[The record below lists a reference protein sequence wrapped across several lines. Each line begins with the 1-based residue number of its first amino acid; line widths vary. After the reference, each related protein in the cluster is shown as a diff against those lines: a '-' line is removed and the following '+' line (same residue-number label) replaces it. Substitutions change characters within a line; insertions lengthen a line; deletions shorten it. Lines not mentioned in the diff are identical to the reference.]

1 MYTVKGENNQ
11 SALTLRENVMH
22 KFFYTI
28 LIATTGMLITTGS
41 SHAASALYFGISS
54 EPRTLETQ
62 ISAGTVHRTFTL
74 TMHRGL
80 VSYNAD
86 GKLSHELAERYE
98 LADDAKSLVFILRE
112 AKFHDGTPVTAADVK
127 ATFERIMAP
136 QSISALRNQ
145 FEIVD
150 SVEVINSKTVRLNLK
165 RPSVPFIHYLAL
177 PEAVI
182 LPATWL
188 VKNDGNPTATPIG
201 AGPFKFVS
209 WSRGRE
215 FIVEKFTDYYKP
227 GLPKLDRI
235 IFQFYSDENTR
246 VNAIRSA
253 DVDLIDYVPS
263 RELKSLAAEP
273 TLRLASTMGPFMN
286 VQFNTRFKPFSD
298 PRVRRAVGYAID
310 RQLVINTA
318 FDGVGQPLYG
328 LGVPEGY
335 PAYDPTMKN
344 YFKVDREKAKALLA
358 EAGYANGFEARMVSS
373 SQYSFHQNTA
383 IAVQAELAKI
393 GINIKLDLSDWTT
406 RTAKI
411 AKADYDLAIMGT
423 VGEITDPDW
432 LAYHYYGGEQLVRTV
447 NSAYFNDAEIN
458 ALIDEGRI
466 IVDPKARE
474 IVYKKLTDRALEL
487 SPFVFLL
494 FRDNSYAMRK
504 NVTGFT
510 NLPGFLTFLS
520 GYSLENTTLE

>member
-1 MYTVKGENNQ
+1 VLLYFSTACFFV
-11 SALTLRENVMH
+11 SA
-22 KFFYTI
+22 
-28 LIATTGMLITTGS
+28 
-41 SHAASALYFGISS
+41 SHAAGVLYFGISS

-80 VSYNAD
+80 VSYGLD
-86 GKLSHELAERYE
+86 GKLNHELAQRYE
-98 LADDAKSLVFILRE
+98 LADDATSLVFYLRD
-112 AKFHDGTPVTAADVK
+112 ARFHDGQPVTAADVK

-136 QSISALRNQ
+136 DSIGALRNQ

-150 SVEVINSKTVRLNLK
+150 SVHAIDAKTVKINLK

-182 LPATWL
+182 LPASWL
-188 VKNDGNPTATPIG
+188 AKNASNPNAMPVG

-215 FIVEKFTDYYKP
+215 FVVEKFSDYYKP

-235 IFQFYSDENTR
+235 TFQFYSDENTR
-246 VNAIRSA
+246 VNAIKSA

-263 RELKSLAAEP
+263 RELQTLAAESGV
-273 TLRLASTMGPFMN
+273 RLASTVGPFMN
-286 VQFNTRFKPFSD
+286 VQFNTRHKAFSD

-328 LGVPEGY
+328 LGVPQGY
-335 PAYDPTMKN
+335 PAYDPTQQD
-344 YFKVDREKAKALLA
+344 YFRVDLDKARALLA
-358 EAGYANGFEARMVSS
+358 EAGYPDGFEARMVSS

-383 IAVQAELAKI
+383 VAVQAELAKI
-393 GINIKLDLSDWTT
+393 GIKIKLDLSDWTT

-411 AKADYDLAIMGT
+411 VKADYDLAIMGT

-432 LAYHYYGGEQLVRTV
+432 LAYHYYGGEQLVRSV
-447 NSAYFNDAEIN
+447 NSAYFNDAQIN
-458 ALIDEGRI
+458 ALIDQGR
-466 IVDPKARE
+466 VVTDPQARQA
-474 IVYKKLTDRALEL
+474 IYKKLTDRALDL
-487 SPFVFLL
+487 SPFIFLL
-494 FRDNSYAMRK
+494 FRDNSYAMRDK
-504 NVTGFT
+504 VGGFT

-520 GYSLENTTLE
+520 GYSLENVELK

>member
-1 MYTVKGENNQ
+1 MRKTLNAVLLATAGTFAV
-11 SALTLRENVMH
+11 SA
-22 KFFYTI
+22 
-28 LIATTGMLITTGS
+28 A
-41 SHAASALYFGISS
+41 SHAAGALYFGISS

-80 VSYNAD
+80 VSYGLD
-86 GKLSHELAERYE
+86 GQLAHELAERYE
-98 LADDAKSLVFILRE
+98 LADDAKSLTFYLRD
-112 AKFHDGTPVTAADVK
+112 AKFHNGEPVTAADVK

-136 QSISALRNQ
+136 ESIGALRNQ

-150 SVEVINSKTVRLNLK
+150 AVHAVDAKTVKIDFK

-182 LPATWL
+182 LPASWL
-188 VKNDGNPTATPIG
+188 AKHGEDPNAMPVG

-215 FIVEKFTDYYKP
+215 FVVEKFADYYKA

-235 IFQFYSDENTR
+235 TFQFYADENTR
-246 VNAIRSA
+246 VNAIKSA

-263 RELKSLAAEP
+263 RELKALATEP
-273 TLRLASTMGPFMN
+273 GMRLASTVGPFMN
-286 VQFNTRFKPFSD
+286 VQFNTRHKAFSD

-335 PAYDPTMKN
+335 PAYDPTMQD
-344 YFKVDREKAKALLA
+344 YFRVDLDRARALLA
-358 EAGYANGFEARMVSS
+358 EAGYPDGFEARMVSS

-383 IAVQAELAKI
+383 VAVQAELAKI
-393 GINIKLDLSDWTT
+393 GIKVRLDLSDWTT

-411 AKADYDLAIMGT
+411 VKADYDLAIMGT

-432 LAYHYYGGEQLVRTV
+432 LAYHYYGGEQLVRSV
-447 NSAYFNDAEIN
+447 NAAYFNDAEIN

-466 IVDPKARE
+466 VTDPQARQA
-474 IVYKKLTDRALEL
+474 IYKKLTDRALEL
-487 SPFVFLL
+487 SPFIFLL
-494 FRDNSYAMRK
+494 FRDNSYALRDQ
-504 NVTGFT
+504 VQGFT

-520 GYSLENTTLE
+520 GYSLENVTLK